1 MSEDSPEID
10 RYWAGVIDAR
20 IKGLSEQFDRER
32 KERIEQFN
40 EDRRDRKQ
48 YNEGVRNV
56 MEAQTEAV
64 RTLTSKVEQVLPE
77 VRAHAEQIDELVPTI
92 TKSKE
97 RLDEWEPH
105 VKHYAS
111 SRLEA
116 AGRAKLAKGAAAVW
130 GAIGAAVMF
139 ALTWLVGGHFPKS

>member
-1 MSEDSPEID
+1 VCEALRWHRRSEPTPSRSTI
-10 RYWAGVIDAR
+10 
-20 IKGLSEQFDRER
+20 
-32 KERIEQFN
+32 
-40 EDRRDRKQ
+40 
-48 YNEGVRNV
+48 
-56 MEAQTEAV
+56 
-64 RTLTSKVEQVLPE
+64 
-77 VRAHAEQIDELVPTI
+77 VPTI

-116 AGRAKLAKGAAAVW
+116 ADRAKLAKGAAAVW

-139 ALTWLVGGHFPKS
+139 ALTSLVGGYFPKS

>member
-1 MSEDSPEID
+1 MPDNPELD
-10 RYWAGVIDAR
+10 RYWAGQIDQKL
-20 IKGLSEQFDRER
+20 KGLSEQFERERNERIAQFTEDR
-32 KERIEQFN
+32 KER
-40 EDRRDRKQ
+40 RQ

-56 MEAQTEAV
+56 IEAQTEAV
-64 RTLTSKVEQVLPE
+64 RTLTAKVEQVLPE
-77 VRAHAEQIDELVPTI
+77 VRSHAEQIDELVPTI